1 MLSKDGITFSKIV
14 IAVGR
19 TDMRRGID
27 GLSATIK
34 LKYGL
39 EPLEIGTI
47 FLFCGT
53 RTDRIKGLLWTGDR
67 FILVYI
73 RLADGH
79 FQWPR
84 SQEEAR
90 QISGEEFMRLMDG
103 YTIDPSVGARR
114 KPPEHNP
121 RKNRKR

>member
-1 MLSKDGITFSKIV
+1 MLSDNGINFKKII

-27 GLSATIK
+27 GLSATVK

-39 EPLEIGTI
+39 DPLEIGTV

-53 RTDRIKGLLWTGDR
+53 KTDRIKGILWTGDR
-67 FILVYI
+67 FILLYI
-73 RLADGH
+73 RLADGR

-84 SQEEAR
+84 SLDEAR
-90 QISGEEFMRLMDG
+90 QISGTEFMRLMDG
-103 YTIDPSVGARR
+103 YTIDPSVGKQR
-114 KPPEHNP
+114 KPQERNP